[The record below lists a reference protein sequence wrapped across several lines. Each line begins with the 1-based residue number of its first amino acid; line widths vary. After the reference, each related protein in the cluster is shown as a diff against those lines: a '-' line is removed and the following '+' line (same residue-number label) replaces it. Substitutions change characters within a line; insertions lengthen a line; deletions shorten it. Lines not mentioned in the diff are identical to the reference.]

1 MLMLQRNSRILL
13 DLCLELV
20 YGVVDADIQS
30 YGLASE
36 SLDEELYPGR
46 RQTMIKYK
54 FTIGNQTI
62 ETLNLSDVPEGLSFE
77 TIDFEI
83 EIEQEVIAPTLTVN
97 EVIIDLVTR
106 QVEVMSE
113 EEKSELLTLLNG

>member
-1 MLMLQRNSRILL
+1 
-13 DLCLELV
+13 
-20 YGVVDADIQS
+20 
-30 YGLASE
+30 
-36 SLDEELYPGR
+36 
-46 RQTMIKYK
+46 MIKYRY
-54 FTIGNQTI
+54 TIGNQTI

-83 EIEQEVIAPTLTVN
+83 EVEQEVTPPTLTVN

-113 EEKSELLTLLNG
+113 EEKSELLTLLNA